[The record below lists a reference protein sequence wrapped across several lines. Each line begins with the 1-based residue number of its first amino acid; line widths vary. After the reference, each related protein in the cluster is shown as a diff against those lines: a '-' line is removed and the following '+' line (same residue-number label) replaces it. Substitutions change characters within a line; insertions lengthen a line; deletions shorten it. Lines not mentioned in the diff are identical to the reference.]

1 MIMLYGNM
9 SKSINSGM
17 IKMSKQ
23 QSKENTLNNI
33 RKLVDTK
40 LEELSKINEIYMALG
55 DLESYF
61 KDQEISQLMIEATEV
76 EEELLSI
83 LKRLK
88 ETLSSLNHKAIK
100 KV

>member
-1 MIMLYGNM
+1 
-9 SKSINSGM
+9 
-17 IKMSKQ
+17 MSKQ